1 MNSCDVLIK
10 NGRVID
16 PANNVDGHF
25 DVAISGGRI
34 AAVAADIKDDAAE
47 VFDADGLIVTPG
59 LVDLHVHVYD
69 KVIPLA
75 IDPDHYC
82 LGRGTTTV
90 VDAGSAGADNFAG
103 FRAFAIDRCR
113 TRILGFLNIS
123 RMGLACSGLGG
134 DSNVPGELDLIK
146 FANTG
151 DCVNCIEVNRDVLVG
166 VKIRLSD
173 SIADDGRNE
182 QAAFEL
188 AVEAARATKLPLMTH
203 HSFSTV
209 SLEDCPGNMV
219 AGDVY
224 THCFHG
230 FPSTIL
236 NPDTTEIEVPVQR
249 ARDNGVLFDIG
260 MGQGSFNWT
269 VAEFATR
276 AGFWPDT
283 IGTDLHAGNCEGP
296 TYDMPTTMSRILHL
310 GMPLPEVIRCSTV
323 EPARAVGWDDRIGT
337 LGQGRDADVSV
348 FAIETVDMDLEDCQS
363 QMRRISQLLVPKA
376 VWRAGEP
383 AAITE
388 PRAFPN
394 AETIKAQKTWWP
406 RLLIRDESL

>member
-1 MNSCDVLIK
+1 
-10 NGRVID
+10 
-16 PANNVDGHF
+16 
-25 DVAISGGRI
+25 
-34 AAVAADIKDDAAE
+34 
-47 VFDADGLIVTPG
+47 
-59 LVDLHVHVYD
+59 
-69 KVIPLA
+69 
-75 IDPDHYC
+75 
-82 LGRGTTTV
+82 
-90 VDAGSAGADNFAG
+90 
-103 FRAFAIDRCR
+103 
-113 TRILGFLNIS
+113 
-123 RMGLACSGLGG
+123 
-134 DSNVPGELDLIK
+134 
-146 FANTG
+146 
-151 DCVNCIEVNRDVLVG
+151 
-166 VKIRLSD
+166 
-173 SIADDGRNE
+173 
-182 QAAFEL
+182 
-188 AVEAARATKLPLMTH
+188 
-203 HSFSTV
+203 
-209 SLEDCPGNMV
+209 
-219 AGDVY
+219 
-224 THCFHG
+224 
-230 FPSTIL
+230 
-236 NPDTTEIEVPVQR
+236 VQR

-376 VWRAGEP
+376 VWRAGKP

-394 AETIKAQKTWWP
+394 AETIKAQKIWWP

>member
-16 PANNVDGHF
+16 PANNVDGRC
-25 DVAISGGRI
+25 DVAISSGRI
-34 AAVAADIKDDAAE
+34 AEVAAGIEGDAVE

-59 LVDLHVHVYD
+59 LVDLHAHVYD
-69 KVIPLA
+69 KVIPLG

-134 DSNVPGELDLIK
+134 DSNVPGELDLMK
-146 FANTG
+146 FVNAEH
-151 DCVNCIEVNRDVLVG
+151 CVDCIEMNRDVLVG
-166 VKIRLSD
+166 VKIRLSN
-173 SIADDGRNE
+173 SIADNGRNE
-182 QAAFEL
+182 QASFEL

-203 HSFSTV
+203 HSFSAV
-209 SLEDCPGNMV
+209 PLEDCPGNMV

-230 FPSTIL
+230 FPSTII
-236 NPDTTEIEVPVQR
+236 NPDTKEIEVPVQR

-269 VAEFATR
+269 AAEFATR
-276 AGFWPDT
+276 AGFWPDA
-283 IGTDLHAGNCEGP
+283 ISTDLHAGTCEGP
-296 TYDMPTTMSRILHL
+296 TYDMPTAMSRILHL

-337 LGQGRDADVSV
+337 LGQGRDADVAV
-348 FAIETVDMDLEDCQS
+348 FAIEAVDMDLEDCQS

-383 AAITE
+383 AAITK

-394 AETIKAQKTWWP
+394 AETIEAQKIWWP

>member
-146 FANTG
+146 FASTG

-376 VWRAGEP
+376 VWRAGKP

-394 AETIKAQKTWWP
+394 AETIKAQKIWWP

>member
-146 FANTG
+146 FASTG